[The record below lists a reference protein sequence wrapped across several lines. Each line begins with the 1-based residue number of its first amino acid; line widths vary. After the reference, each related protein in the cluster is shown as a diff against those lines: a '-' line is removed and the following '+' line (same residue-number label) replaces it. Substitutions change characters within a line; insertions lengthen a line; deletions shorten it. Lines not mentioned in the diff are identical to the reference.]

1 MVFRVTDT
9 ASSARQIRQITT
21 ARERVSLAQEQLAS
35 GKRINRPS
43 DDPIGA
49 DTVIRLR
56 TTQAELQKFVNNAAS
71 VKENL
76 QVGDDM
82 LNQYQVVLDR
92 ARALL
97 TRAATDP
104 VVNDAR
110 EPIAVELDS
119 VTTRLQQLL
128 NTKSGDFYV
137 FGGTRIDA
145 PPFDSNGV
153 LNATATTE
161 AAVQV
166 EPEGTLVATGVTAE
180 SFVSDATGSILDAL
194 KAASAAIRGT
204 GDATADRTTI
214 RTTMDRLSEFSSL
227 SNTARTKLGERM
239 NHLDEITE
247 RLTQY
252 NLSVEETAQRIESVD
267 LAEAAVKVTETNT
280 ALDAILQASARFG
293 RRSLLDFLG

>member
-76 QVGDDM
+76 QVGDDV

-145 PPFDSNGV
+145 PPFDSNGG

>member
-9 ASSARQIRQITT
+9 ASSARQTRQIAT
-21 ARERVSLAQEQLAS
+21 ARQRVSTAQEQLAS

-43 DDPIGA
+43 DDPTGA

-56 TTQAELQKFVNNAAS
+56 TAQAALEKFVNNAAS
-71 VKENL
+71 AKESL
-76 QVGDDM
+76 QVGDDV
-82 LNQYQVVLDR
+82 LNQYQEVLDR

-97 TRAATDP
+97 TRAATDTI
-104 VVNDAR
+104 VVEAR
-110 EPIAVELDS
+110 EPIALEIDG

-128 NTKSGDFYV
+128 NTKNGDLYV
-137 FGGTRIDA
+137 FGGTRIAA

-161 AAVQV
+161 ATVQV

-180 SFVSDATGSILDAL
+180 SFVSDATGTILDAL

-204 GDATADRTTI
+204 GNAAADRATI
-214 RTTMDRLSEFSSL
+214 RTTMDRLNDFSTL
-227 SNTARTKLGERM
+227 SNAARTKLGERL

-252 NLSVEETAQRIESVD
+252 NLSVEQTVQRIENVD
-267 LAEAAVKVTETNT
+267 LAEAAVKLTETNT

>member
-9 ASSARQIRQITT
+9 ASSARQTRQIAT
-21 ARERVSLAQEQLAS
+21 ARERISLAQEQLAS

-43 DDPIGA
+43 DDPIGT
-49 DTVIRLR
+49 DTVLRLR
-56 TTQAELQKFVNNAAS
+56 TTQASLEKFVNNAAS
-71 VKENL
+71 AKESL
-76 QVGDDM
+76 QVGDHV
-82 LNQYQVVLDR
+82 LNQYQEVLDR

-104 VVNDAR
+104 VVSEAR
-110 EPIAVELDS
+110 GPIALELDG

-128 NTKSGDFYV
+128 NTKSGDAYV
-137 FGGTRIDA
+137 FGGTRVA
-145 PPFDSNGV
+145 ASPFDSNGV

-161 AAVQV
+161 ATVQV

-180 SFVSDATGSILDAL
+180 SFVSDATGTILDAL

-204 GDATADRTTI
+204 GNATADRTTI
-214 RTTMDRLSEFSSL
+214 RTTMDRLNDFSTL
-227 SNTARTKLGERM
+227 SNDARTKLGERI
-239 NHLDEITE
+239 NHLDEITD
-247 RLTQY
+247 RLKQY
-252 NLSVEETAQRIESVD
+252 NLSVEETAQRIENID
-267 LAEAAVKVTETNT
+267 LAEAAVKLTETNT

>member
-9 ASSARQIRQITT
+9 ASSARQTRQIAT
-21 ARERVSLAQEQLAS
+21 ARERISLAQEQLAS

-71 VKENL
+71 VKESL
-76 QVGDDM
+76 QVGDDV
-82 LNQYQVVLDR
+82 LNQYQEVLDR

-104 VVNDAR
+104 VVSEAR
-110 EPIAVELDS
+110 GPIALELDG

-128 NTKSGDFYV
+128 NTKSGDAYV
-137 FGGTRIDA
+137 FGGTRVA
-145 PPFDSNGV
+145 ASPFDSNGV

-161 AAVQV
+161 ATVQV

-180 SFVSDATGSILDAL
+180 SFVSDATGTILDAL

-204 GDATADRTTI
+204 GNATADRTTI
-214 RTTMDRLSEFSSL
+214 RTTMDRLNDFSTL
-227 SNTARTKLGERM
+227 SNDARTKLGERI
-239 NHLDEITE
+239 NHLDEITD
-247 RLTQY
+247 RLKQY
-252 NLSVEETAQRIESVD
+252 NLSVEETAQRIENID
-267 LAEAAVKVTETNT
+267 LAEAAVKLTETNT